1 MIAFHYIALNQA
13 GKELSGVVEAQ
24 DEVAARKNLNQLGL
38 SIVSLKAIEAGVT
51 GVAPAEGAA
60 PVSAKPIF
68 EFEAVDKSG
77 KKVAG
82 TIKADDDVKAFA
94 RLFGEYQFNVNSIYS
109 ASASLEEKEAAR
121 KAGILEIKQKYEK
134 IYGAAENKAKEAADA
149 QTAQE
154 QQQRGELMQKIDFTM
169 KRVEEFLKAYNA
181 DLKVEERDTIQG
193 YLNQLVRIK
202 DSTNLEHIRTTCER
216 MLNHLQKQELFMH
229 EEQKSKES
237 AKMKVETKELLG
249 QLKRTGL
256 SQDIDI
262 AKTVAKWKETP
273 ILKPLADLL
282 LKIFKEQD
290 PEVTKLKEEIK
301 VLNRNI
307 ISYFK
312 MLIAGKSKALRIE
325 VWESIK
331 ALWEEK
337 KRTKLKIEAIK
348 TGKKMSA
355 EAETGQRSVALEQA
369 GTISGWVLAFY
380 LLTYMVSYP
389 FTIKFLPINLPASL
403 YFYQPRI
410 TTAITIFLFLFY
422 AATATVNFWLRKNKI
437 SAFLLY
443 STAFFCFLLIMV
455 NLL

>member
-13 GKELSGVVEAQ
+13 GKELSGVVEAP

-38 SIVSLKAIEAGVT
+38 SIVSLKPIEAGAPI
-51 GVAPAEGAA
+51 VAPKEGEVAA
-60 PVSAKPIF
+60 SAKPIF

-82 TIKADDDVKAFA
+82 TIKADDEVKAFA
-94 RLFGEYQFNVNSIYS
+94 RLFGEYQFNVNSIYL
-109 ASASLEEKEAAR
+109 ASASPEQKEASR

-134 IYGAAENKAKEAADA
+134 IYGAVQDKSKETTD

-154 QQQRGELMQKIDFTM
+154 QQQRAELLKRIDFTM
-169 KRVEEFLKAYNA
+169 KRVEEFLKSYSP

-202 DSTNLEHIRTTCER
+202 DSTNLEHIKTTCER
-216 MLNHLQKQELFMH
+216 MLNHLQRQELFMH

-262 AKTVAKWKETP
+262 AKTITKWKETP

-282 LKIFKEQD
+282 LKVFKEQN
-290 PEVTKLKEEIK
+290 PEITKLKEEIK

-312 MLIAGKSKALRIE
+312 MLIAGKSKVLKIE
-325 VWESIK
+325 AWESIK

-348 TGKKMSA
+348 TGEKMA
-355 EAETGQRSVALEQA
+355 TEAETGQRSAALEQA
-369 GTISGWVLAFY
+369 GIISGWVLAFY
-380 LLTYMVSYP
+380 LLTYIVSYP
-389 FTIKFLPINLPASL
+389 FTTKNFPIHLPQSL

-422 AATATVNFWLRKNKI
+422 AATTILNFWLRKSKI
-437 SAFLLY
+437 LAFLLY
-443 STAFFCFLLIMV
+443 PAALFCFLLIMV